1 MYYMYHMYYVSCIE
15 KCIMHRAWNV
25 CESII
30 GGVRD
35 GKILKIVDGIG
46 GVACILGCIRPIL
59 HKYEVWVEVVRRF

>member
-1 MYYMYHMYYVSCIE
+1 
-15 KCIMHRAWNV
+15 MHRAWNV

-59 HKYEVWVEVVRRF
+59 HKYEVWVEVVERFLRIVQHAGCILGMCI